1 MNAFFTAIATVLA
14 VSGCSNEPKA
24 ATTAATPA
32 MSQATTPSTAVATST
47 PKDGGAAP
55 VAFTCE
61 PAAKAGEFYA
71 LGAKDITDDETSM
84 CAYRGKVVLV
94 VNVASKCGNTPQYI
108 PLEKLYAAN
117 KAKGLVVLGFP
128 CNQFGSQES
137 GTNEDIKG
145 FCQSTYGV
153 DFPMFAKIDVNGST
167 AHPVYKWLKSQPGGE
182 GEIDWNFAKFLIGR
196 NGKLVKRF
204 ANSVQPDAKEITDA
218 VAAALSASL

>member
-1 MNAFFTAIATVLA
+1 MKVFFAALTAALVA
-14 VSGCSNEPKA
+14 SGCTNGSKPEA
-24 ATTAATPA
+24 AVATPA
-32 MSQATTPSTAVATST
+32 ASTATVQPTSVATNM
-47 PKDGGAAP
+47 PKDSGTAP
-55 VAFTCE
+55 VAFKCE
-61 PAAKAGEFYA
+61 PAAKAGEFYT

-84 CAYRGKVVLV
+84 CQYRGKVVLV

-108 PLEKLYAAN
+108 PLEKLYATN
-117 KAKGLVVLGFP
+117 KANGLVVLGFP

-145 FCQSTYGV
+145 FCESTYGV
-153 DFPMFAKIDVNGST
+153 DFPMFAKIDVNGAT

-196 NGKLVKRF
+196 NGKLIKRF

-218 VAAALSASL
+218 VAAALVAL